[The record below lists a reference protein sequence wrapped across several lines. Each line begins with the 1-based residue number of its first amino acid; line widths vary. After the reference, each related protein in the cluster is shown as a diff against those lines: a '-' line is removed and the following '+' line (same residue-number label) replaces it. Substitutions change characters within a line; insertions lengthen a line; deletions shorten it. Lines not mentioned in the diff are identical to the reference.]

1 MLLDVGRLC
10 RSNPELMPEGASVE
24 VMYLGIWN
32 CGAKQCQ
39 VYHIELARASVG
51 LHIDRYM

>member
-1 MLLDVGRLC
+1 
-10 RSNPELMPEGASVE
+10 MPEGASVE

-51 LHIDRYM
+51 LHINRDM